1 MSNIGNKKTMS
12 ENLNYYISSKCLDK
26 REIADDLGI
35 SHSTFY
41 SWCNGSV
48 YPRIDKIEMLADYLH
63 IDKMDLI
70 NEHSSKEYENK
81 KIADLI
87 FSNDKKRSIAR
98 SIAYMNYE
106 QVEKL
111 EKMIDLLQ

>member
-12 ENLNYYISSKCLDK
+12 ENLNYYIESRNLDK
-26 REIADDLGI
+26 RSVADDLGVR
-35 SHSTFY
+35 HSTFY

-70 NEHSSKEYENK
+70 NEHDSKYEDK
-81 KIADLI
+81 KIADLL
-87 FSNDKKRSIAR
+87 FNNARKRELAYSIALMDDD
-98 SIAYMNYE
+98 ALDKY
-106 QVEKL
+106 
-111 EKMIDLLQ
+111 EKMIDLLL